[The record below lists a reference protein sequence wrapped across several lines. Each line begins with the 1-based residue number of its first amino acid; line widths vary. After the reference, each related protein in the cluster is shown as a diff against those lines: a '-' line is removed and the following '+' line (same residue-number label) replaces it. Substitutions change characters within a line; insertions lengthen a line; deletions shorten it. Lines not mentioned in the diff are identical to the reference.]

1 MGDIMAAL
9 GGEKSERVKAFGGEM
24 SERVTRLLERMA
36 AADVEENLVLCPS
49 QCVPCRCPM
58 RFMV

>member
-1 MGDIMAAL
+1 MVVAAP
-9 GGEKSERVKAFGGEM
+9 GGEM
-24 SERVTRLLERMA
+24 SERVKRLLERMA

-49 QCVPCRCPM
+49 QCVPCRCRM